1 MLAAVV
7 IMVFLVVFGL
17 TISATYFL
25 VEAPASRKRLRLRV
39 EAVRQSAA
47 GPMVT
52 AEGLVFRQDALSRI
66 PFLDRFLFDIPGIRP
81 LQQFVQQS
89 GVSLAVDRLLVISL
103 GLAMAAGLAG
113 LLLEMPW
120 PLVGVMMVLP
130 AALPFIVIGVKRYQR
145 LSKFEELFPDAMDLL
160 ARAVRAGHAFTTA
173 LELIAT
179 EMPEPLASEFRTTY
193 DQQNLGLPL
202 RDALYNLTVR
212 VPSPDVRIFVT
223 ALQIQRESGGNLAEI
238 LDNLSYVV
246 RERFKLYRQIKT
258 LTAEGR
264 MSMYF
269 LMALPP
275 ITALGLGLANPEYVA
290 ELFVEPLGH
299 KMLVAGVILQTIG
312 YFVIRRIIRMKV

>member
-25 VEAPASRKRLRLRV
+25 VEAPASRKRVRLRV

-52 AEGLVFRQDALSRI
+52 AEGLVFRESVLSGL
-66 PFLDRFLFDIPGIRP
+66 PFVDRFLFEVPGIRS
-81 LQQFVQQS
+81 LQRFVQQS
-89 GVSLAVDRLLVISL
+89 GLSLTVGRLLLISLA
-103 GLAMAAGLAG
+103 LALCGGLAG
-113 LLLEMPW
+113 LLLELPW
-120 PLVGVMMVLP
+120 GLTAALMVLP
-130 AALPFIVIGVKRYQR
+130 ASIPFVVVATKRYQR

-246 RERFKLYRQIKT
+246 RERFKLYRQIRT

-264 MSMYF
+264 ISMYF
-269 LMALPP
+269 LMGLPP
-275 ITALGLGLANPEYVA
+275 LTALGLGIVNPDYLT
-290 ELFVEPLGH
+290 ELFVDPLGH
-299 KMLVAGVILQTIG
+299 KMLMAGVVMQTIG
-312 YFVIRRIIRMKV
+312 YFVIRKIIRMKV

>member
-1 MLAAVV
+1 LA
-7 IMVFLVVFGL
+7 LCG
-17 TISATYFL
+17 
-25 VEAPASRKRLRLRV
+25 
-39 EAVRQSAA
+39 
-47 GPMVT
+47 
-52 AEGLVFRQDALSRI
+52 
-66 PFLDRFLFDIPGIRP
+66 
-81 LQQFVQQS
+81 
-89 GVSLAVDRLLVISL
+89 
-103 GLAMAAGLAG
+103 GLAG
-113 LLLEMPW
+113 LLLELPW
-120 PLVGVMMVLP
+120 GLTAAMMVLP
-130 AALPFIVIGVKRYQR
+130 ASIPFVVVATKRYQR

-246 RERFKLYRQIKT
+246 RERFKLYRQIRT

-264 MSMYF
+264 ISMYF
-269 LMALPP
+269 LMGLPP
-275 ITALGLGLANPEYVA
+275 LTALGLGIVNPDYLT
-290 ELFVEPLGH
+290 ELFVDPLGH
-299 KMLVAGVILQTIG
+299 KMLMAGVVMQTIG
-312 YFVIRRIIRMKV
+312 YFVIRKIIRMKV